1 MSCGTYLYALVNLTY
16 GVNYRRI
23 SNFCSPFFT
32 LGPHFDE
39 MLFSF
44 FFFSD
49 KIKQEKGKS
58 KIGDFILFYF
68 IFCLFLVVSSLTCT
82 LKKSCHFILPKFH
95 LFPFLPFIHTN
106 IPLKHWLLFHC
117 FSLLFF
123 PSDNTAQEKGKS
135 IFFCLFL
142 AFVSSV
148 TCTLKK
154 NCHFMLPKF
163 HFLLFLLLIHTNL
176 PLKHWLL
183 FSCFSFFSSSD
194 NIALEKGKSIFFHLF
209 LVLI

>member
-1 MSCGTYLYALVNLTY
+1 MQDVLWNIPL
-16 GVNYRRI
+16 
-23 SNFCSPFFT
+23 
-32 LGPHFDE
+32 HFGQYD
-39 MLFSF
+39 LWSQIQKDFKFLLSF
-44 FFFSD
+44 FYIGPTFWWDAFFLLFFSD

-123 PSDNTAQEKGKS
+123 SSDNTAQEKGKS
-135 IFFCLFL
+135 IFFR
-142 AFVSSV
+142 
-148 TCTLKK
+148 
-154 NCHFMLPKF
+154 
-163 HFLLFLLLIHTNL
+163 
-176 PLKHWLL
+176 
-183 FSCFSFFSSSD
+183 
-194 NIALEKGKSIFFHLF
+194 LF
-209 LVLI
+209 LVLV